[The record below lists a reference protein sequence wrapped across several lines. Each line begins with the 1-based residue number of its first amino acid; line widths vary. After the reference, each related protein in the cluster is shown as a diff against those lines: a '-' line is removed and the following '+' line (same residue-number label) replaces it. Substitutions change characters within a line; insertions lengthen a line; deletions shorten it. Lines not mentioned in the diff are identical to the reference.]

1 MHRSIS
7 QCNSRI
13 SDNKLTR
20 NKAGLLLGLGA
31 YFLWGALP
39 FYWKALNDASPSEI
53 LAHRGIWSLVICI
66 SALKFRKELGN
77 GFALL
82 KNKRSAAILL
92 AASGLLTINWFV
104 YIWSVSVDRVV
115 ESALGYYI
123 TPLITVTFG
132 VTFLHEKLRK
142 AQKIA
147 VGLAAVG
154 VVILT
159 VGYGS
164 FPWIALSLAVTWGSY
179 SLLKKTLNAGA
190 LEALSVETLFALIPN
205 AGYIIYLQQKGV
217 GQFGHSF
224 PNTLLL
230 IGAGFATIAPLLM
243 FNGATLRLPLT
254 TVGLLQYITPTI
266 MFFIGIL
273 VNHEDMVATKLFGFV
288 FIWVALIFLGTDLV
302 KSNRSIDNSGA

>member
-1 MHRSIS
+1 M
-7 QCNSRI
+7 
-13 SDNKLTR
+13 TR

-31 YFLWGALP
+31 YLLWGMLP
-39 FYWKALNDASPSEI
+39 FYWKALSDASPSEI
-53 LAHRGIWSLVICI
+53 LANRGIWSLIICV
-66 SALKFRKELGN
+66 SALKFRRQLGN

-82 KNKRSAAILL
+82 KNRRSAAILL
-92 AASGLLTINWFV
+92 ATSGFLTINWFV

-115 ESALGYYI
+115 ESALGYYM
-123 TPLITVTFG
+123 TPLITVAFG

-142 AQKIA
+142 AQKVA

-154 VVILT
+154 VAILT
-159 VGYGS
+159 IGYGS

-205 AGYIIYLQQKGV
+205 VGYLFYLESKGTA
-217 GQFGHSF
+217 QFGHSV

-288 FIWVALIFLGTDLV
+288 FIWLALIFLGTDLV

>member
-1 MHRSIS
+1 
-7 QCNSRI
+7 
-13 SDNKLTR
+13 LTR

-31 YFLWGALP
+31 YLLWGALP

-53 LAHRGIWSLVICI
+53 LANRGIWSLVICV
-66 SALKFRKELGN
+66 SALKFRKQLVN

-82 KNKRSAAILL
+82 KNRRSAVILL
-92 AASGLLTINWFV
+92 STSGFLTINWFV

-115 ESALGYYI
+115 ESALGYYM
-123 TPLITVTFG
+123 TPLITVAFG
-132 VTFLHEKLRK
+132 VTFLHEKLRR

-205 AGYIIYLQQKGV
+205 VGYLIYLESKGSA
-217 GQFGHSF
+217 QFGHSF

>member
-1 MHRSIS
+1 M
-7 QCNSRI
+7 
-13 SDNKLTR
+13 
-20 NKAGLLLGLGA
+20 
-31 YFLWGALP
+31 LP

-53 LAHRGIWSLVICI
+53 LAHRGIWSLVICL

-92 AASGLLTINWFV
+92 ATSGFLTINWFV

-205 AGYIIYLQQKGV
+205 AGYIIYLQQNGV

>member
-1 MHRSIS
+1 M
-7 QCNSRI
+7 
-13 SDNKLTR
+13 TR

-31 YFLWGALP
+31 YFLWGMLP

-53 LAHRGIWSLVICI
+53 LAHRGIWSLVICL

-92 AASGLLTINWFV
+92 ATSGFLTINWFV

>member
-1 MHRSIS
+1 M
-7 QCNSRI
+7 
-13 SDNKLTR
+13 TR

-31 YFLWGALP
+31 YLLWGMLP
-39 FYWKALNDASPSEI
+39 FYWKALNEASPSEI
-53 LAHRGIWSLVICI
+53 LANRGIWSLIICV
-66 SALKFRKELGN
+66 SALKFRRQLGN

-82 KNKRSAAILL
+82 KNRRSAAILL
-92 AASGLLTINWFV
+92 ATSGFLTINWFV

-115 ESALGYYI
+115 ESALGYYM
-123 TPLITVTFG
+123 TPLITVAFG

-142 AQKIA
+142 AQKVA

-154 VVILT
+154 VAILT
-159 VGYGS
+159 IGYGS

-205 AGYIIYLQQKGV
+205 VGYLFYLESKGTA
-217 GQFGHSF
+217 QFGHSV

-288 FIWVALIFLGTDLV
+288 FIWLALIFLGTDLV

>member
-1 MHRSIS
+1 M
-7 QCNSRI
+7 
-13 SDNKLTR
+13 TR

-31 YFLWGALP
+31 YLLWGALP

-53 LAHRGIWSLVICI
+53 LANRGIWSLVICV
-66 SALKFRKELGN
+66 SALKFRKQLGN

-82 KNKRSAAILL
+82 KNRRSATILL
-92 AASGLLTINWFV
+92 ATSGFLTINWFV

-164 FPWIALSLAVTWGSY
+164 FPWIALSLAITWGSY

-205 AGYIIYLQQKGV
+205 VGYLIYLESKGSA
-217 GQFGHSF
+217 QFGHSA

-273 VNHEDMVATKLFGFV
+273 VNHEDMVASKLIGFI
-288 FIWVALIFLGTDLV
+288 FIWIALAFLGTDLV
-302 KSNRSIDNSGA
+302 KSNRSIDNGRA

>member
-1 MHRSIS
+1 M
-7 QCNSRI
+7 
-13 SDNKLTR
+13 TR

-53 LAHRGIWSLVICI
+53 LANRGIWSLVICV
-66 SALKFRKELGN
+66 SALKFRKQLGN

-82 KNKRSAAILL
+82 RNRRSAIILL
-92 AASGLLTINWFV
+92 STSGFLTINWFV

-115 ESALGYYI
+115 ESALGYYM

-147 VGLAAVG
+147 VGLAAIG

-164 FPWIALSLAVTWGSY
+164 FPWIAVSLAVTWGSY

-205 AGYIIYLQQKGV
+205 VGYLIYLESKGTA
-217 GQFGHSF
+217 QFGHSF

-273 VNHEDMVATKLFGFV
+273 VNHEDMVASKLIGFI
-288 FIWVALIFLGTDLV
+288 FIWIALVFLGTDLV
-302 KSNRSIDNSGA
+302 KSSRSIDNSGA

>member
-1 MHRSIS
+1 M
-7 QCNSRI
+7 
-13 SDNKLTR
+13 TR

-31 YFLWGALP
+31 YLLWGALP

-92 AASGLLTINWFV
+92 ATSGLLTIHWFV
-104 YIWSVSVDRVV
+104 YIGSVSVDRVV

>member
-1 MHRSIS
+1 M
-7 QCNSRI
+7 
-13 SDNKLTR
+13 TR

-31 YFLWGALP
+31 YLLWGALP

-92 AASGLLTINWFV
+92 ATSGLLTINWFV

-217 GQFGHSF
+217 GQFGYSF

>member
-1 MHRSIS
+1 
-7 QCNSRI
+7 
-13 SDNKLTR
+13 LTR

-31 YFLWGALP
+31 YFLWGMLP

-53 LAHRGIWSLVICI
+53 LAHRGIWSLVICL

-92 AASGLLTINWFV
+92 ATSGFLTINWFV

-205 AGYIIYLQQKGV
+205 VGYLIYLESKGSA
-217 GQFGHSF
+217 QFGHSF

>member
-1 MHRSIS
+1 M
-7 QCNSRI
+7 
-13 SDNKLTR
+13 TR

-31 YFLWGALP
+31 YLLWGALP

-53 LAHRGIWSLVICI
+53 LANRGIWSLVICV
-66 SALKFRKELGN
+66 SALKFRKQLVN

-82 KNKRSAAILL
+82 KNRRSAVILL
-92 AASGLLTINWFV
+92 STSGFLTINWFV

-115 ESALGYYI
+115 ESALGYYM
-123 TPLITVTFG
+123 TPLITVAFG
-132 VTFLHEKLRK
+132 VTFLHEKLRR

-205 AGYIIYLQQKGV
+205 VGYLIYLESKGSA
-217 GQFGHSF
+217 QFGHSF

>member
-1 MHRSIS
+1 
-7 QCNSRI
+7 
-13 SDNKLTR
+13 LTR

-53 LAHRGIWSLVICI
+53 LANRGIWSLVICV
-66 SALKFRKELGN
+66 SALKFRKQLGN

-82 KNKRSAAILL
+82 RNRRSAIILL
-92 AASGLLTINWFV
+92 STSGFLTINWFV

-115 ESALGYYI
+115 ESALGYYM

-147 VGLAAVG
+147 VGLAAIG

-164 FPWIALSLAVTWGSY
+164 FPWIAVSLAVTWGSY

-205 AGYIIYLQQKGV
+205 VGYLIYLESKGTA
-217 GQFGHSF
+217 QFGHSF

-273 VNHEDMVATKLFGFV
+273 VNHEEMVASKLIGFI
-288 FIWVALIFLGTDLV
+288 FIWIALVFLGTDLV
-302 KSNRSIDNSGA
+302 KSSRSIDNSGA

>member
-1 MHRSIS
+1 M
-7 QCNSRI
+7 
-13 SDNKLTR
+13 
-20 NKAGLLLGLGA
+20 LGLGA
-31 YFLWGALP
+31 YLLWGALP

-53 LAHRGIWSLVICI
+53 LANRGIWSLVICV
-66 SALKFRKELGN
+66 SALKFRKQLVN

-82 KNKRSAAILL
+82 KNRRSAVILL
-92 AASGLLTINWFV
+92 STSGFLTINWFV

-115 ESALGYYI
+115 ESALGYYM
-123 TPLITVTFG
+123 TPLITVAFG
-132 VTFLHEKLRK
+132 VTFLHEKLRR

-205 AGYIIYLQQKGV
+205 VGYLIYLESKGSA
-217 GQFGHSF
+217 QFGHSF

>member
-1 MHRSIS
+1 M
-7 QCNSRI
+7 
-13 SDNKLTR
+13 TR

-31 YFLWGALP
+31 YLLWGALP

-92 AASGLLTINWFV
+92 ATSGLLTINWFV

-205 AGYIIYLQQKGV
+205 AGYIIYLQQQGV

>member
-1 MHRSIS
+1 
-7 QCNSRI
+7 
-13 SDNKLTR
+13 LTR

-31 YFLWGALP
+31 YLLWGALP

-92 AASGLLTINWFV
+92 ATSGLLTINWFV

-273 VNHEDMVATKLFGFV
+273 VNHEDMVATKLIGFI
-288 FIWVALIFLGTDLV
+288 FIWIALVFLGTDLV
-302 KSNRSIDNSGA
+302 KSSRSIDNSGA

>member
-1 MHRSIS
+1 M
-7 QCNSRI
+7 
-13 SDNKLTR
+13 TR

-31 YFLWGALP
+31 YLLWGALP

-53 LAHRGIWSLVICI
+53 LAHRGIWSLVICL

-92 AASGLLTINWFV
+92 ATSGLLTINWFV

>member
-1 MHRSIS
+1 M
-7 QCNSRI
+7 
-13 SDNKLTR
+13 
-20 NKAGLLLGLGA
+20 
-31 YFLWGALP
+31 LP

-53 LAHRGIWSLVICI
+53 LAHRGIWSLVICL

-92 AASGLLTINWFV
+92 ATSGFLTINWFV

-132 VTFLHEKLRK
+132 VTFLNEKLRK

>member
-1 MHRSIS
+1 M
-7 QCNSRI
+7 
-13 SDNKLTR
+13 TR

-31 YFLWGALP
+31 YLLWGALP

-53 LAHRGIWSLVICI
+53 LANRGIWSLVICV
-66 SALKFRKELGN
+66 STLKFRKQLVN

-82 KNKRSAAILL
+82 KNRRSAVILL
-92 AASGLLTINWFV
+92 STSGFLTINWFV

-115 ESALGYYI
+115 ESALGYYM
-123 TPLITVTFG
+123 TPLITVAFG
-132 VTFLHEKLRK
+132 VTFLHEKLRR

-205 AGYIIYLQQKGV
+205 VGYLIYLESKGSA
-217 GQFGHSF
+217 QFGHSF

>member
-1 MHRSIS
+1 M
-7 QCNSRI
+7 
-13 SDNKLTR
+13 
-20 NKAGLLLGLGA
+20 
-31 YFLWGALP
+31 LP
-39 FYWKALNDASPSEI
+39 FYWKALSDASPSEI
-53 LAHRGIWSLVICI
+53 LANRGIWSLIICV
-66 SALKFRKELGN
+66 SALKFRRQLGN

-82 KNKRSAAILL
+82 KNRRSAAILL
-92 AASGLLTINWFV
+92 ATSGFLTINWFV

-115 ESALGYYI
+115 ESALGYYM
-123 TPLITVTFG
+123 TPLITVAFG

-142 AQKIA
+142 AQKVA

-154 VVILT
+154 VAILT
-159 VGYGS
+159 IGYGS

-205 AGYIIYLQQKGV
+205 VGYLFYLESKGTA
-217 GQFGHSF
+217 QFGHSV

-288 FIWVALIFLGTDLV
+288 FIWLALIFLGTDLV

>member
-1 MHRSIS
+1 M
-7 QCNSRI
+7 
-13 SDNKLTR
+13 
-20 NKAGLLLGLGA
+20 
-31 YFLWGALP
+31 LP

-53 LAHRGIWSLVICI
+53 LAHRGIWSLVICL

-92 AASGLLTINWFV
+92 ATSGFLTINWFV

>member
-1 MHRSIS
+1 M
-7 QCNSRI
+7 
-13 SDNKLTR
+13 TR

-31 YFLWGALP
+31 YFLWGMLP

-53 LAHRGIWSLVICI
+53 LAHRGIWSLVICL

-92 AASGLLTINWFV
+92 ATSGFLTINWFV

-142 AQKIA
+142 GQKIA

-205 AGYIIYLQQKGV
+205 VGYLIYLESKGSA
-217 GQFGHSF
+217 QFGHSF

>member
-1 MHRSIS
+1 M
-7 QCNSRI
+7 
-13 SDNKLTR
+13 TR

-31 YFLWGALP
+31 YLLWGMLP

-53 LAHRGIWSLVICI
+53 LAHRGIWSLVICL

-92 AASGLLTINWFV
+92 ATSGLLTINWFV

-164 FPWIALSLAVTWGSY
+164 FPWIALSLAITWGSY

>member
-1 MHRSIS
+1 M
-7 QCNSRI
+7 
-13 SDNKLTR
+13 TR

-31 YFLWGALP
+31 YLLWGALP

-53 LAHRGIWSLVICI
+53 LANRGIWSLVICV
-66 SALKFRKELGN
+66 SALKFRKQLGN
-77 GFALL
+77 GFVLL
-82 KNKRSAAILL
+82 KNRRSATILL
-92 AASGLLTINWFV
+92 ATSGFLTINWFV

-164 FPWIALSLAVTWGSY
+164 FPWIALSLAITWGSY

-205 AGYIIYLQQKGV
+205 VGYLIYLESKGSA
-217 GQFGHSF
+217 QFGHSA

-273 VNHEDMVATKLFGFV
+273 VNHEDMVASKLIGFI
-288 FIWVALIFLGTDLV
+288 FIWIALAFLGTDLV
-302 KSNRSIDNSGA
+302 KSNRSIDNGRA

>member
-1 MHRSIS
+1 
-7 QCNSRI
+7 
-13 SDNKLTR
+13 LTR

-31 YFLWGALP
+31 YLLWGALP

-53 LAHRGIWSLVICI
+53 LANRGIWSLVICV
-66 SALKFRKELGN
+66 SALKFRKQLVN

-82 KNKRSAAILL
+82 KNRRSAVILL
-92 AASGLLTINWFV
+92 STSGFLTINWFV

-115 ESALGYYI
+115 ESALGYYM
-123 TPLITVTFG
+123 TPLITVAFG
-132 VTFLHEKLRK
+132 VTFLHEKLRR

-205 AGYIIYLQQKGV
+205 VGYLIYLESV
-217 GQFGHSF
+217 SYTHL
-224 PNTLLL
+224 TL
-230 IGAGFATIAPLLM
+230 
-243 FNGATLRLPLT
+243 
-254 TVGLLQYITPTI
+254 PTI
-266 MFFIGIL
+266 
-273 VNHEDMVATKLFGFV
+273 D
-288 FIWVALIFLGTDLV
+288 
-302 KSNRSIDNSGA
+302 

>member
-1 MHRSIS
+1 
-7 QCNSRI
+7 
-13 SDNKLTR
+13 LTR

-53 LAHRGIWSLVICI
+53 LANRGIWSLVICV
-66 SALKFRKELGN
+66 SALKFRKQLGN

-82 KNKRSAAILL
+82 RNKRSAIILL
-92 AASGLLTINWFV
+92 STSGFLTINWFV

-115 ESALGYYI
+115 ESALGYYM

-147 VGLAAVG
+147 VGLAAIG

-164 FPWIALSLAVTWGSY
+164 FPWIAVSLAVTWGSY

-205 AGYIIYLQQKGV
+205 VGYLIYLESKGTA
-217 GQFGHSF
+217 QFGHSF

-273 VNHEDMVATKLFGFV
+273 VNHEDMVASKLIGFI
-288 FIWVALIFLGTDLV
+288 FIWIALVFLGTDLV
-302 KSNRSIDNSGA
+302 KSSRSIDNSGA

>member
-1 MHRSIS
+1 
-7 QCNSRI
+7 
-13 SDNKLTR
+13 LTR

-31 YFLWGALP
+31 YLLWGALP
-39 FYWKALNDASPSEI
+39 FYWKALNAASPSEI
-53 LAHRGIWSLVICI
+53 LANRGIWSLVICV
-66 SALKFRKELGN
+66 SALKFRKQLVN

-82 KNKRSAAILL
+82 KNRRSAVILL
-92 AASGLLTINWFV
+92 STSGFLTINWFV

-115 ESALGYYI
+115 ESALGYYM
-123 TPLITVTFG
+123 TPLITVAFG
-132 VTFLHEKLRK
+132 VTFLHEKLRR

-205 AGYIIYLQQKGV
+205 VGYLIYLESKGSA
-217 GQFGHSF
+217 QFGHSF

>member
-1 MHRSIS
+1 
-7 QCNSRI
+7 
-13 SDNKLTR
+13 LTR

-31 YFLWGALP
+31 YLLWGALP
-39 FYWKALNDASPSEI
+39 FYWKALSDASPSEI
-53 LAHRGIWSLVICI
+53 LANRGIWSLVICI
-66 SALKFRKELGN
+66 GALKYRDELKN

-82 KNKRSAAILL
+82 KNRRSALILF
-92 AASGLLTINWFV
+92 ATSGFLTINWFV
-104 YIWSVSVDRVV
+104 YIWSVSVNRVV

-154 VVILT
+154 VAILT
-159 VGYGS
+159 IGYGS

-205 AGYIIYLQQKGV
+205 LGYVIYLQTKGTA
-217 GQFGHSF
+217 QFGHSVS
-224 PNTLLL
+224 NTVLL
-230 IGAGFATIAPLLM
+230 IGAGLATISPLLM
-243 FNGATLRLPLT
+243 FNGATLRLPLS

-288 FIWVALIFLGTDLV
+288 FIWIALIFLGTDLV
-302 KSNRSIDNSGA
+302 KSNRSINDSRA

>member
-1 MHRSIS
+1 
-7 QCNSRI
+7 
-13 SDNKLTR
+13 LTR

-31 YFLWGALP
+31 YFLWGMLP

-53 LAHRGIWSLVICI
+53 LAHRGIWSLVICL

-92 AASGLLTINWFV
+92 ATSGFLTINWFV

>member
-1 MHRSIS
+1 M
-7 QCNSRI
+7 
-13 SDNKLTR
+13 
-20 NKAGLLLGLGA
+20 
-31 YFLWGALP
+31 LP
-39 FYWKALNDASPSEI
+39 FYWKALSDASPSEI
-53 LAHRGIWSLVICI
+53 LANRGIWSLIICV
-66 SALKFRKELGN
+66 SALKFRRQLGN

-82 KNKRSAAILL
+82 KNRRSAAILL
-92 AASGLLTINWFV
+92 ATSGFLTINWFV

-115 ESALGYYI
+115 ESALGYYM
-123 TPLITVTFG
+123 TPLITVAFG

-142 AQKIA
+142 AQKVA

-154 VVILT
+154 VAILT
-159 VGYGS
+159 IGYGS
-164 FPWIALSLAVTWGSY
+164 FPWIAVSLAVTWGSY

-205 AGYIIYLQQKGV
+205 VGYLFYLESKGTA
-217 GQFGHSF
+217 QFGHSI

-288 FIWVALIFLGTDLV
+288 FIWLALIFLGTDLV

>member
-1 MHRSIS
+1 M
-7 QCNSRI
+7 
-13 SDNKLTR
+13 TR

-31 YFLWGALP
+31 YLLWGALP
-39 FYWKALNDASPSEI
+39 FYWKAHNDASPSEI

-92 AASGLLTINWFV
+92 ATSGLLTINWFV

>member
-1 MHRSIS
+1 M
-7 QCNSRI
+7 
-13 SDNKLTR
+13 TR

-31 YFLWGALP
+31 YLLWGALP
-39 FYWKALNDASPSEI
+39 FYWKALNVASPSEI

-92 AASGLLTINWFV
+92 ATSGLLTINWFV

>member
-1 MHRSIS
+1 
-7 QCNSRI
+7 
-13 SDNKLTR
+13 LTR

-53 LAHRGIWSLVICI
+53 LANRGIWSLVICV
-66 SALKFRKELGN
+66 SALKFRKQLGN

-82 KNKRSAAILL
+82 RNKRSAIILL
-92 AASGLLTINWFV
+92 STSGFLTINWFV

-115 ESALGYYI
+115 ESALGYYM

-147 VGLAAVG
+147 VGLAAIG

-164 FPWIALSLAVTWGSY
+164 FPWIAVSLAVTWGSY

-190 LEALSVETLFALIPN
+190 LDALSVETLFALIPN
-205 AGYIIYLQQKGV
+205 VGYLIYLESKGTA
-217 GQFGHSF
+217 QFGHSF

-273 VNHEDMVATKLFGFV
+273 VNHEDMVASKLIGFI
-288 FIWVALIFLGTDLV
+288 FIWIALVFLGTDLV
-302 KSNRSIDNSGA
+302 KSSRSIDNSGA

>member
-1 MHRSIS
+1 
-7 QCNSRI
+7 
-13 SDNKLTR
+13 
-20 NKAGLLLGLGA
+20 
-31 YFLWGALP
+31 
-39 FYWKALNDASPSEI
+39 
-53 LAHRGIWSLVICI
+53 
-66 SALKFRKELGN
+66 
-77 GFALL
+77 
-82 KNKRSAAILL
+82 
-92 AASGLLTINWFV
+92 
-104 YIWSVSVDRVV
+104 
-115 ESALGYYI
+115 
-123 TPLITVTFG
+123 VTFG

>member
-1 MHRSIS
+1 M
-7 QCNSRI
+7 
-13 SDNKLTR
+13 TR

-53 LAHRGIWSLVICI
+53 LAHRGFWSLVICL

-92 AASGLLTINWFV
+92 ATSGFLTINWFV

>member
-1 MHRSIS
+1 
-7 QCNSRI
+7 
-13 SDNKLTR
+13 LTR

-31 YFLWGALP
+31 YFLWGMLP

-53 LAHRGIWSLVICI
+53 LAHRGIWSLVICL

-92 AASGLLTINWFV
+92 ATSGFLTINWFV

-132 VTFLHEKLRK
+132 VTFLNEKLRK

>member
-1 MHRSIS
+1 M
-7 QCNSRI
+7 
-13 SDNKLTR
+13 
-20 NKAGLLLGLGA
+20 LGLGA
-31 YFLWGALP
+31 YLLWGMLP
-39 FYWKALNDASPSEI
+39 FYWKALNEASPSEI
-53 LAHRGIWSLVICI
+53 LANRGIWSLIICV
-66 SALKFRKELGN
+66 SALKFRRQLGN

-82 KNKRSAAILL
+82 KNRRSAAILL
-92 AASGLLTINWFV
+92 ATSGFLTINWFV

-115 ESALGYYI
+115 ESALGYYM
-123 TPLITVTFG
+123 TPLITVAFG

-142 AQKIA
+142 AQKVA

-154 VVILT
+154 VAILT
-159 VGYGS
+159 IGYGS

-205 AGYIIYLQQKGV
+205 VGYLFYLESKGTA
-217 GQFGHSF
+217 QFGHSV

-288 FIWVALIFLGTDLV
+288 FIWLALIFLGTDLV

>member
-1 MHRSIS
+1 
-7 QCNSRI
+7 
-13 SDNKLTR
+13 LTR

-31 YFLWGALP
+31 YFLWGMLP

-53 LAHRGIWSLVICI
+53 LAHRGIWSLVICL

-92 AASGLLTINWFV
+92 ATSGLLTINWFV

-132 VTFLHEKLRK
+132 VTFLNEKLRK

>member
-1 MHRSIS
+1 M
-7 QCNSRI
+7 
-13 SDNKLTR
+13 TR

-31 YFLWGALP
+31 YFLWGMLP

-53 LAHRGIWSLVICI
+53 LAHRGIWSLVICL

-92 AASGLLTINWFV
+92 ATSGFLTINWFV

-132 VTFLHEKLRK
+132 VTFLHEKLMK